1 MPKTYPAWQKVNNL
15 INLIWDIDGTLLST
29 KGLGA
34 GPFCDAFAHHTG
46 KDAII
51 DKKKLSGFTD
61 FEIALSLMRD
71 AGIQENFFLAE
82 KILKSFSTRL
92 EKVLA
97 TNPPDVLGDIDKTL
111 EFTEMSSKFTNA
123 IGTGNFQAGAHVK
136 LKAAGIYK
144 YFQKSKFYVATPELW
159 NRDAIIQSAAL
170 ENADLLN
177 LVIGDSPRDISS
189 ARHAEMAV
197 LAIPTGQHSYQ
208 ELNELNPDFILRP
221 DWTLKDFLNVIEL
234 LESIQN

>member
-1 MPKTYPAWQKVNNL
+1 M
-15 INLIWDIDGTLLST
+15 INLIWDIDGTLLNT

-34 GPFCDAFAHHTG
+34 GPFCDAFTHHTG

-61 FEIALSLMRD
+61 FEIALSLMLD

-82 KILKSFSTRL
+82 TILKSFSTRL

-97 TNPPDVLGDIDKTL
+97 KNPPEVLGDIENTL
-111 EFTEMSSKFTNA
+111 EFTQMSSKFTNA
-123 IGTGNFQAGAHVK
+123 IGTGNFRTGAHVK

-170 ENADLLN
+170 ENAHLLN

-189 ARHAEMAV
+189 ARHAGMAV
-197 LAIPTGQHSYQ
+197 LAIPTGQHTYQ
-208 ELNELNPDFILRP
+208 ELDKMNPDFILHQ
-221 DWTLKDFLNVIEL
+221 DWTLKDFLSVIEQF
-234 LESIQN
+234 ESIQS